1 MNDVHIRSE
10 SRAGT
15 ASGSRFRTAT
25 PRYCSSSQTSIA
37 SVVRTSGTA
46 VAIGRTYRR
55 GETVKRRKPLMKL
68 AQIVFSQKLFVPCCG
83 RARTARYAL
92 ILADF
97 GDATEGPRLLA
108 ARTTQVYVLPERI
121 ASRPLP
127 ATVIGLLC
135 PVAVGLRRGL
145 PTGVHEAVYFVM
157 GAPLLFG
164 ALKDT
169 TSVPL
174 AGPFFTVGFAGCDGV
189 PITIAAVSADAD
201 PLPTTFV
208 ATTLKRYALP
218 FARPASVSVVAGDV
232 NTCGVA
238 WDWNR
243 YPV

>member
-135 PVAVGLRRGL
+135 PVAVGLRRGVT
-145 PTGVHEAVYFVM
+145 PRGHEAGDFLV
-157 GAPLLFG
+157 GAPVFFG
-164 ALKDT
+164 ALEGT
-169 TSVPL
+169 NQGPLVRPLFPGGL
-174 AGPFFTVGFAGCDGV
+174 AGGRRG
-189 PITIAAVSADAD
+189 AAH
-201 PLPTTFV
+201 
-208 ATTLKRYALP
+208 
-218 FARPASVSVVAGDV
+218 
-232 NTCGVA
+232 
-238 WDWNR
+238 
-243 YPV
+243 